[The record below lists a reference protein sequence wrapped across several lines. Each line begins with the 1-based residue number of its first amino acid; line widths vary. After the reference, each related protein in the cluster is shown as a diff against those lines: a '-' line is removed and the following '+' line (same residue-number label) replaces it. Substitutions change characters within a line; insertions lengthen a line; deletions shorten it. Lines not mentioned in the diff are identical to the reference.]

1 MSRLFKL
8 LLIPCY
14 LYSCIAIA
22 QHSKPVDLRALDNNP
37 ADAQTSRDPKET
49 LLYSYG
55 EIYFDD
61 RDDLLDKALE
71 VKEEGENL
79 EARSRGLLLIPGD
92 EQDLVDALEALD
104 GATTSL
110 RSRGTII
117 LATSNESPFHYRL
130 GSELRGT
137 ARFYY
142 DEGDENRLR
151 FAGITGL
158 FGGPDLESYMDI
170 SAVLENHAGINY
182 HFRLDAL
189 PNTEFGILGKIQVI
203 SLLERRI
210 DYDDYEKNKV
220 FDWDTDI
227 KNRVQLNADLGMRH
241 TIGHV
246 GLHLLVKDLYTESLR
261 GASGDLYRQRSRV
274 IAGIDYR
281 RPWGDVQ
288 IMGDLVPRARF
299 GEAPQRRDVN
309 LSASLNVTR
318 RFALVMGY
326 NYAEH
331 RYERDTGNA
340 GIRYTLGRSLRAEIS
355 VTAAGK
361 RELGGHASLQ
371 LPL

>member
-1 MSRLFKL
+1 MTRLLTL
-8 LLIPCY
+8 LLIPSY
-14 LYSCIAIA
+14 LYCSAA
-22 QHSKPVDLRALDNNP
+22 LAAPVDLRALDNNP
-37 ADAQTSRDPKET
+37 ADASNSRDSHEN

-55 EIYFDD
+55 EVYFDD
-61 RDDLLDKALE
+61 QDDLLDKALE

-92 EQDLVDALEALD
+92 EQDLVSALEALD

-110 RSRGTII
+110 RSRGSII
-117 LATSNESPFHYRL
+117 LATSKDSPIHYRI

-142 DEGDENRLR
+142 DERDENRLR

-170 SAVLENHAGINY
+170 SAVLQNHAGINY
-182 HFRLDAL
+182 HFRVAAL
-189 PNTEFGILGKIQVI
+189 PNTEFGILGKLQVV
-203 SLLERRI
+203 SLLERKI

-227 KNRVQLNADLGMRH
+227 KNRVQLNADLGLRH
-241 TIGHV
+241 SVGHL
-246 GLHLLVKDLYTESLR
+246 GLHLQIKDLYTEALS
-261 GASGDLYRQRSRV
+261 GASGDTYRQRSRI
-274 IAGIDYR
+274 IAGVDYR
-281 RPWGDVQ
+281 RSWGEIQ
-288 IMGDLVPRARF
+288 IMGDLVPRASF
-299 GEAPQRRDVN
+299 GEVPQRRDLTV
-309 LSASLNVTR
+309 SGSLKVTR
-318 RFALVMGY
+318 RFAIVLGY
-326 NYAEH
+326 NYADH

-355 VTAAGK
+355 MTAAGK